1 MLYLNIPKWNMNCK
15 FYFNSVAF
23 ILHIDYTLTMIE
35 YNDNGTLVQD
45 GSDCEPEEILVLDID
60 YIELNND

>member
-1 MLYLNIPKWNMNCK
+1 MNCK

-60 YIELNND
+60 CIELNND